1 VRVGTLSM
9 MQGMSAVSQDLPPFT
24 VGCEINTLIGLN
36 TVGLRRAGLT
46 SPQRVEIRRLYH
58 LLFRSGK
65 RMSVAIEEARPQ
77 FTSDVAKLL
86 LDFAAT
92 TKRGLC
98 MPAVTKRDSTATG
111 DEEEGE

>member
-1 VRVGTLSM
+1 M
-9 MQGMSAVSQDLPPFT
+9 MQGLSAVSQDLPPFT
-24 VGCEINTLIGLN
+24 VVREINILSGLN

-65 RMSVAIEEARPQ
+65 RLSAAIEEARPQ

-98 MPAVTKRDSTATG
+98 MPAVTRRDEVATG
-111 DEEEGE
+111 EEEEGE